1 MTDPFDIESGARG
14 RGSERPV
21 EWEESAVDST
31 SYVEGFSTE
40 GRTQPRLSWQRVL
53 IVLAIGAFLVKLG
66 YLQLLRGG
74 YYRYLAESNR
84 VRSVTLLAPR
94 GTVSDRYGQAIAQNT
109 PGFDLVAVPA
119 DLPREGLPEV
129 EDRLAQSFGLDRAEL
144 AAQLENVGRAS
155 YDPVTVKADLSAEDS
170 IRFQAQADTFPGFR
184 VREVP
189 IRSYPEAEAFSHLL
203 GYTGAISPGELDR
216 LGTERYDRADYV
228 GKAGVELVYEKFL
241 HGQNGEHRV
250 EVDATGKTQQVLG
263 ELPAKPG
270 QTLVL
275 NIDREL
281 QLEIFRAFRARN
293 PNGKGAVVAM
303 DPKSGAV
310 LALLSVPG
318 YDTNQ
323 FAHGIKSAEYQQ
335 LLENKQ
341 LPLFNRVLSGTYP
354 PGSTVKPMVLTAGL
368 SEGAVTERT
377 VINDRGALVIPN
389 QFDPSVSYTF
399 VGWKRSGLGAMDA
412 RSAIAESSDIYF
424 YVLSGGHPTSPVKGL
439 GIQKL
444 ASWYRRFGLGEK
456 TGIDL
461 PGEKPG
467 VVPDPEWKKAY
478 FKDNPILSEWY
489 LGDTYHVGIGQGDLL
504 VTPLQVCLWTATIAN
519 GGVGMRPEVLREV
532 VEPSGKRA
540 FSQQPEVLVQKV
552 ADDRTLKVVQ
562 EGMRQTVTA
571 GSGKALSDLGIQA
584 AGKTGTS
591 QFDGSDPSRTHAW
604 FTSYAP
610 YENPEIALT
619 VLVEAGG
626 EGHSAAVPIARDVL
640 DWWSKNR
647 HGK

>member
-1 MTDPFDIESGARG
+1 VDWEAPKLSDFEAFESVMQELPFGKTLVHCAANFRVTAFYSLYALKHLGW
-14 RGSERPV
+14 SE
-21 EWEESAVDST
+21 
-31 SYVEGFSTE
+31 
-40 GRTQPRLSWQRVL
+40 
-53 IVLAIGAFLVKLG
+53 
-66 YLQLLRGG
+66 
-74 YYRYLAESNR
+74 
-84 VRSVTLLAPR
+84 
-94 GTVSDRYGQAIAQNT
+94 
-109 PGFDLVAVPA
+109 
-119 DLPREGLPEV
+119 
-129 EDRLAQSFGLDRAEL
+129 
-144 AAQLENVGRAS
+144 
-155 YDPVTVKADLSAEDS
+155 
-170 IRFQAQADTFPGFR
+170 AQADAFPGFR

-389 QFDPSVSYTF
+389 QFDP
-399 VGWKRSGLGAMDA
+399 
-412 RSAIAESSDIYF
+412 RSA
-424 YVLSGGHPTSPVKGL
+424 TR
-439 GIQKL
+439 
-444 ASWYRRFGLGEK
+444 SW
-456 TGIDL
+456 
-461 PGEKPG
+461 
-467 VVPDPEWKKAY
+467 
-478 FKDNPILSEWY
+478 
-489 LGDTYHVGIGQGDLL
+489 VGS
-504 VTPLQVCLWTATIAN
+504 A
-519 GGVGMRPEVLREV
+519 R
-532 VEPSGKRA
+532 
-540 FSQQPEVLVQKV
+540 
-552 ADDRTLKVVQ
+552 
-562 EGMRQTVTA
+562 
-571 GSGKALSDLGIQA
+571 GSGPWTRGAPL
-584 AGKTGTS
+584 
-591 QFDGSDPSRTHAW
+591 PSRAT
-604 FTSYAP
+604 FTSTCSP
-610 YENPEIALT
+610 
-619 VLVEAGG
+619 
-626 EGHSAAVPIARDVL
+626 AATGCRTSRAAQSR
-640 DWWSKNR
+640 WCSSCSCSSR
-647 HGK
+647 